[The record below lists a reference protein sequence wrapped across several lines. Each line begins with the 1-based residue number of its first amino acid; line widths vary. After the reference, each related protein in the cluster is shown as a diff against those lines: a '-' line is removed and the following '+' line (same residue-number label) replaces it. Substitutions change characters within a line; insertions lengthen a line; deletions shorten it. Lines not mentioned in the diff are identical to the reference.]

1 VIHQNSNNPNFY
13 SMGIEH
19 LTSDPFGGFYPNLH
33 FSPRESPE
41 VLARIPDGR
50 IQE

>member
-1 VIHQNSNNPNFY
+1 
-13 SMGIEH
+13 MGIEH
-19 LTSDPFGGFYPNLH
+19 LTSDPFGGFYPNLY
-33 FSPRESPE
+33 FQPREE